1 MANGDNQY
9 YPFVQSAVNA
19 ARGVEPPPIATEQS
33 LHVLRAIFA
42 ADRAVD
48 TGSTQKSSCC
58 EVSGRSGPAAG
69 RRPR

>member
-42 ADRAVD
+42 TDRAAD
-48 TGSTQKSSCC
+48 TGSTQKIS
-58 EVSGRSGPAAG
+58 
-69 RRPR
+69 